1 MKGNKKNMKING
13 LYIKHLAEINNYSLT
28 RLAEILNVSR
38 ATMSNKIHGKIKF
51 TIEELVTIA
60 NLFNCDI
67 KDFIIYTKEGAN
79 KNG

>member
-67 KDFIIYTKEGAN
+67 KDFIIYTKEGEN
-79 KNG
+79 NNG

>member
-51 TIEELVTIA
+51 TIEELITLA
-60 NLFNCDI
+60 DLFNCDI
-67 KDFIIYTKEGAN
+67 KDFIIYTNKGAN

>member
-51 TIEELVTIA
+51 TIEELVTLA
-60 NLFNCDI
+60 DLFNCDI
-67 KDFIIYTKEGAN
+67 KDFIIYTKEGEN